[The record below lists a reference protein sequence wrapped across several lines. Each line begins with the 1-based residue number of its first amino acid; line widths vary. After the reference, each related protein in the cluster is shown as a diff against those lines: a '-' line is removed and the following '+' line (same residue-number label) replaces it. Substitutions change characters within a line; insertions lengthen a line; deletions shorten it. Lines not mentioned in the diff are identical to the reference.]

1 MVRRKEYIFLRCMK
15 MRWWYLWILFLLII
29 LYSVFVMFCFW
40 KVSFK
45 VDVLEKIRVGIII
58 RIEIMIVMVMDICF

>member
-1 MVRRKEYIFLRCMK
+1 

-29 LYSVFVMFCFW
+29 LYSVLVMFCFW

>member
-1 MVRRKEYIFLRCMK
+1 

-29 LYSVFVMFCFW
+29 LYSVLVMFCFW

-58 RIEIMIVMVMDICF
+58 RIEIIIVMVMDICF

>member
-1 MVRRKEYIFLRCMK
+1 

>member
-1 MVRRKEYIFLRCMK
+1 

-29 LYSVFVMFCFW
+29 LYSVLVMFCFW

-45 VDVLEKIRVGIII
+45 VDVLEKISVGIII